1 MIGEDGKQFVKGV
14 RLLLCPVAADPV
26 HRLTRR
32 PLATQLLNRNPKHR
46 LGAQRDAAELKEH
59 PFFKSIDWDLLAKR
73 QIPPPFK
80 PYVDSDE
87 SVANFDPEFTEAN
100 LFDEAPHDV
109 EWDDDDPS
117 ADWIERARMLGG
129 RQHDHSGPREGGCR
143 WCGRRLGRRGFAR
156 AARDQAAAED
166 EQACRAAVV
175 QLDAGELPCV
185 ALRSLVPFLSTVAD
199 CAMLALFLPTG
210 GFTFSGETESMI
222 HHAAGSF
229 SRLRVDDD
237 DDPAAP
243 QPMDDDDRR
252 RAGKNG
258 GGEDDE
264 WEDER

>member
-129 RQHDHSGPREGGCR
+129 RQHDHSGPREGGAGGAGGGSGGVGSPAPLEIKQQQR
-143 WCGRRLGRRGFAR
+143 TSRPAAQPLSSSMQENFRASLSALSFLSFRRSLTAR
-156 AARDQAAAED
+156 CSHSSCPQAA
-166 EQACRAAVV
+166 
-175 QLDAGELPCV
+175 
-185 ALRSLVPFLSTVAD
+185 SLS
-199 CAMLALFLPTG
+199 LARP
-210 GFTFSGETESMI
+210 
-222 HHAAGSF
+222 
-229 SRLRVDDD
+229 SR
-237 DDPAAP
+237 
-243 QPMDDDDRR
+243 
-252 RAGKNG
+252 
-258 GGEDDE
+258 
-264 WEDER
+264 